1 MKRILTTLAALAI
14 GTSAHALVL
23 SEAASPADS
32 GETLTEENSEFV
44 GDPVFDSEGV
54 EIGTVSRVGLDA
66 NGDRKIMVMFDD
78 HAIDGIAGWIFD
90 LDPRWESG
98 GSIELTWPAD
108 EIRAYL
114 MQHAGQ

>member
-23 SEAASPADS
+23 SEAATPADS

-78 HAIDGIAGWIFD
+78 HASTASPAGFSI
-90 LDPRWESG
+90 LTRV
-98 GSIELTWPAD
+98 GSPAA
-108 EIRAYL
+108 RSS
-114 MQHAGQ
+114 